1 MQLVMSTRESDAE
14 RSKVK
19 LAKGENSQSRLLEA
33 HLVLTQGLHFFS
45 HPSS

>member
-19 LAKGENSQSRLLEA
+19 LAKGENSQSRLLLRA
-33 HLVLTQGLHFFS
+33 RFASWFWKPIWS
-45 HPSS
+45 